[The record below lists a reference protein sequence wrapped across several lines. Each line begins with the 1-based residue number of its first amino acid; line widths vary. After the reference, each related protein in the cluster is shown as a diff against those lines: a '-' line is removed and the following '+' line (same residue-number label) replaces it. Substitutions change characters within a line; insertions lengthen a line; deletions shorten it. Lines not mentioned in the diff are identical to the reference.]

1 MQIGG
6 CSSIMRKYYL
16 YLIKENIASDYMGKE
31 RMFYKLFSEHTKTDD
46 SLLKLETAKQIDYI
60 TLPISVWKLQK
71 LLYSNLQNNKSFKQ
85 LDSHTYYIENGNLSS
100 ARLKLTKQY
109 IIIEAEGYYDAE
121 SIFFEILRKNEPS
134 FLAIDVENARFGWLK
149 PIKERN
155 LI

>member
-1 MQIGG
+1 
-6 CSSIMRKYYL
+6 MRKYYL
-16 YLIKENIASDYMGKE
+16 YLIKGNIASDYMGKE

-46 SLLKLETAKQIDYI
+46 ALLKSETAKQIDYI
-60 TLPISVWKLQK
+60 TFPISVWKLQK
-71 LLYSNLQNNKSFKQ
+71 LLFSDLQNNKSFKQ
-85 LDSHTYYIENGNLSS
+85 RDSHTYYIENGNLSS
-100 ARLKLTKQY
+100 AQLILTKQY